1 MRPDKLFPYF
11 ADVTTLPGVGT
22 RIGALL
28 EKLAGRHVIDLL
40 WHLPRE
46 IVDRRYRPTV
56 RMAESGR
63 VATLTLRVDKHLPSS
78 DRRRP
83 HRVICSDES
92 GEITLIFFKGDKG
105 YLNRVLPE
113 GEQRLVSGRIEYY
126 NSTPQMPHPDFI
138 EPLSNEEA
146 IPAVEPVY
154 PLTAGLSAKV
164 VFKAVHGAL
173 EKLVPLEE
181 WLDPAYL
188 AQHGWPSW
196 QDAVRIAHH
205 PEGPDDLLPTS
216 KARQRLAYDELLAN
230 QLALAL
236 MRERIKKQAGRRFQ
250 GNGTLRQKV
259 IQQLP
264 FDLTGSQKEALKEIH
279 DDMAAELRMLRLLQG
294 DVGSG
299 KTIVALLAML
309 NAVECG
315 QQAALV
321 APTEILARQHYDS
334 ILPLAQAAGIQIAVL
349 TGRNKGKA
357 RKQTLEDLASGQT
370 NILIGTHALFQD
382 DVIYHDLGLAVI
394 DEQHRFGVHQ
404 RLAVSAKGKGVDTLV
419 MTATPI
425 PRTLTMTAYGDLDVS
440 RLYDKPPG
448 RKPIK
453 TVVINK
459 DRMEEVISA
468 VGRKIAEGSKVYWVC
483 PLVEE
488 SEKSDFAA
496 AEERY
501 TDLSRRFGET
511 RVALVH
517 GQMKS
522 TEKDA
527 AMTDF
532 AEGSAQI
539 LVATTVIEVGVNVP
553 EASVMVI
560 EHAEN
565 FGLAQLHQ
573 LRGRIGRGSLESTCI
588 LLRAPQLSETARER
602 LKVISE
608 TEDGFVI
615 AEKDLEL
622 RGAGEVLGTRQSGLP
637 DMRLADIA
645 HHGELMKAAYDDARL
660 VINRDPQLESER
672 GKNLRVLLYLFE
684 RDAAVANLRSG

>member
-11 ADVTTLPGVGT
+11 ADVTTLPGVGA
-22 RIGALL
+22 RIGTLL

-46 IVDRRYRPTV
+46 IIDRRYRPTV
-56 RMAESGR
+56 ATAESGR
-63 VATLTLRVDKHLPSS
+63 VATLTLRIDKHLPSS

-83 HRVICSDES
+83 HRVICHDDT
-92 GEITLIFFKGDKG
+92 GEIPLIFFKGDRN
-105 YLNRVLPE
+105 YLNRILPE
-113 GEQRLVSGRIEYY
+113 GSQRLVSGRIEYY
-126 NSTPQMPHPDFI
+126 NGSPQMPHPDFV
-138 EPLSNEEA
+138 ESLENADA
-146 IPAVEPVY
+146 IPDVEPVY

-164 VFKAVHGAL
+164 VYKTVHNAL
-173 EKLVPLEE
+173 EKLSPLDE
-181 WLDPAYL
+181 WLDPAFL
-188 AQHGWPSW
+188 ERKAWPSW
-196 QDAVRIAHH
+196 DEAIQMAHN
-205 PEGPDDLLPTS
+205 PQNTADLLPTS
-216 KARQRLAYDELLAN
+216 IARERLAYDELLAN

-236 MRERIKKQAGRRFQ
+236 MRARIKKQAGRSFK
-250 GNGTLRQKV
+250 GNGELRRKV
-259 IQQLP
+259 IQELP
-264 FDLTGSQKEALKEIH
+264 FSLTGSQKEALQEIFA
-279 DDMAAELRMLRLLQG
+279 DMESDLRMLRLLQG

-299 KTIVALLAML
+299 KTVVALLAML

-315 QQAALV
+315 QQAAMV
-321 APTEILARQHYDS
+321 APTEILARQHIES
-334 ILPLAQAAGIQIAVL
+334 IQPLAEAAGIQIALL
-349 TGRNKGKA
+349 TGRDKGKS
-357 RKQTLEDLASGQT
+357 RQKLLERLASGEIS
-370 NILIGTHALFQD
+370 ILIGTHALFQE

-404 RLAVSAKGKGVDTLV
+404 RLAIGAKGKGVDTLV

-453 TVVINK
+453 TVVISN
-459 DRMEEVISA
+459 DRLEEVVSA
-468 VGRKIAEGSKVYWVC
+468 VGRKINEGNKVYWVC

-496 AEERY
+496 AEQRFA
-501 TDLSRRFGET
+501 DLSQRFGED
-511 RVALVH
+511 RVSLVH

-522 TEKDA
+522 TDKDA
-527 AMTDF
+527 SMTSF
-532 AEGSAQI
+532 VEGPARI

-553 EASVMVI
+553 EATVMVI

-573 LRGRIGRGSLESTCI
+573 LRGRIGRGSLESTCL
-588 LLRAPQLSETARER
+588 LLRAPQLTETARER

-622 RGAGEVLGTRQSGLP
+622 RGAGEVLGTKQSGLP

-645 HHGELMKAAYDDARL
+645 HHGDLMKAAYDDARL
-660 VINRDPQLESER
+660 IISRDPQLESER
-672 GKNLRVLLYLFE
+672 GKNLRSLLYLFE